1 MTRLADLSVGDR
13 LDTLEKTFTRPQLF
27 RFSAI
32 RWNPHRIH
40 YDPVYATEEEGH
52 PDVLIHG
59 PLHEAAIQ
67 QLLMN
72 WVDTRGELS
81 QLQARTIGRGV
92 PDQPY
97 FVEAEVAALDDS
109 QSRVEFEVWTHQNG
123 NTCAEGT
130 AVIRLRE

>member
-1 MTRLADLSVGDR
+1 MSRLNDVSVGDR
-13 LDTLEKTFTRPQLF
+13 LDTLEKSFTRPQLF

-40 YDPVYATEEEGH
+40 YDPVYATEEESH

-72 WVDTRGELS
+72 WVGAEGRLMELHCRNVG
-81 QLQARTIGRGV
+81 QGV
-92 PDQPY
+92 PEEPY
-97 FVEAEVAALDDS
+97 FVEAEVITIEKRERRIKFD
-109 QSRVEFEVWTHQNG
+109 VWTHQEDRI
-123 NTCAEGT
+123 CAEGT
-130 AVIRLRE
+130 ASVRLNG

>member
-1 MTRLADLSVGDR
+1 MSLISDISVGDR

-72 WVDTRGELS
+72 WIGAEG
-81 QLQARTIGRGV
+81 QLGQLNCRTVGRGV
-92 PDQPY
+92 PEQPY
-97 FVEAEVAALDDS
+97 FVEAKITAIEKGE
-109 QSRVEFEVWTHQNG
+109 QRIEFDVWTHQDDT
-123 NTCAEGT
+123 TCAEGT
-130 AVIRLRE
+130 ASVRFEG

>member
-1 MTRLADLSVGDR
+1 MSLTSDISIGDR
-13 LDTLEKTFTRPQLF
+13 LDTLVKTFTRPQLF

-72 WVDTRGELS
+72 WIGTEGQLS
-81 QLQARTIGRGV
+81 QLNCRTVGRGV
-92 PDQPY
+92 PQKPY
-97 FVEAEVAALDDS
+97 FVEAEVTAI
-109 QSRVEFEVWTHQNG
+109 QEGKQRIEFDVWTHQDDT
-123 NTCAEGT
+123 TCAEGT
-130 AVIRLRE
+130 ASVRFEG

>member
-1 MTRLADLSVGDR
+1 MSPPSDISVGDR

-72 WVDTRGELS
+72 WVGAEGRLMELTC
-81 QLQARTIGRGV
+81 RTVGRGV
-92 PDQPY
+92 PEQPY
-97 FVEAEVAALDDS
+97 FVEAEVTAIEKSA
-109 QSRVEFEVWTHQNG
+109 QQIEFDAWTHQEET
-123 NTCAEGT
+123 TCAEGT
-130 AVIRLRE
+130 ASVQLEG

>member
-1 MTRLADLSVGDR
+1 MIDMSVGDR
-13 LDTLEKTFTRPQLF
+13 LDTLEKSFTRPQLF

-72 WVDTRGELS
+72 WVGAEGRLIELNC
-81 QLQARTIGRGV
+81 RTVGRGV
-92 PDQPY
+92 PEQPY
-97 FVEAEVAALDDS
+97 FVEAEVTTIEKS
-109 QSRVEFEVWTHQNG
+109 EQRIEFDIWTHQEG
-123 NTCAEGT
+123 TTCAEGT
-130 AVIRLRE
+130 ASVRLEG

>member
-1 MTRLADLSVGDR
+1 MRLIDDISVGDR

-40 YDPVYATEEEGH
+40 YDPMYATEEADH

-72 WVDTRGELS
+72 WVGTEGHLVELNC
-81 QLQARTIGRGV
+81 RTVGRGI
-92 PDQPY
+92 PEQPY
-97 FVEAEVAALDDS
+97 FVEAEVTAIE
-109 QSRVEFEVWTHQNG
+109 QSDQRIDFDVWTHQDD
-123 NTCAEGT
+123 TACAEGT
-130 AVIRLRE
+130 ASVRLEG